1 MEGETGERDDEG
13 ADVKDLE
20 RGYKRIY
27 GNGADEDAE
36 EIERDPDQ
44 ENGQRKIKNMLDPKL
59 PTAEEVRQHDIAQGD
74 RMAKGC
80 RSTTWITASQE
91 MKKEIR

>member
-44 ENGQRKIKNMLDPKL
+44 ENGQRKIKNMLLSPWLSYSIQTVSLKRL
-59 PTAEEVRQHDIAQGD
+59 VMCGVPTSILSSE
-74 RMAKGC
+74 
-80 RSTTWITASQE
+80 
-91 MKKEIR
+91 